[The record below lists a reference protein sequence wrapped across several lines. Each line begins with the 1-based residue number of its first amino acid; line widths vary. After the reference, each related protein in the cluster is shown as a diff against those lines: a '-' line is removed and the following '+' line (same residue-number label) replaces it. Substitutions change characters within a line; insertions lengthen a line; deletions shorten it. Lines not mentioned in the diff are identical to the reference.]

1 VTTEDFDMRPLF
13 TAFLLAALACGGGG
27 GSSSGSLDPA
37 FAGTWSGTVTLS
49 VTGSPSTS
57 SASQLVVAVSGQSAT
72 ISEVCP
78 DGKGTGSVTAQG
90 SGDSA
95 TWNGNVSCLAIPITG
110 VCASVI
116 ITYTSATAMLSN
128 GTLNVLATG
137 KAAGCG
143 ASSPVQV
150 SFSGTKA

>member
-1 VTTEDFDMRPLF
+1 MRPLF

-49 VTGSPSTS
+49 VSGSPSTS

-78 DGKGTGSVTAQG
+78 EGNGSVTAQG

-116 ITYTSATAMLSN
+116 ITYTSATATLSN
-128 GTLNVLATG
+128 GTLTVQATG